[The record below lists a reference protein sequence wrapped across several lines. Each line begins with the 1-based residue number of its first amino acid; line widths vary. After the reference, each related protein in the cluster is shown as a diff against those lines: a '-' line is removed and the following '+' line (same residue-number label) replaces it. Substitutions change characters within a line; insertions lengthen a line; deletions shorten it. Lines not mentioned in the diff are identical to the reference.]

1 MEERGAVD
9 VTSLF
14 VEVDDD
20 SVLVGVGEVFA
31 TVVPLVDMLD
41 SEAEVVIA
49 DDMTEVS
56 AVCSVV
62 RS

>member
-41 SEAEVVIA
+41 SEAELVIA